1 MLLIDEIDRAD
12 EEFEAYLLEVLSDFQ
27 VSVPEL
33 GTIRAKSIPHVIL
46 TANGTRDL
54 SDALRRRCLYSWVEV
69 SGTRAG
75 ASRSSGP
82 GCRGPVTGSPG
93 QVVRF
98 IDALRREDLEKK
110 PGIAE
115 TLDWVAALLDLEVE
129 SLAGDPEALRASLVC
144 LLKTESDRASITPEV
159 LARIADRA
167 AA

>member
-1 MLLIDEIDRAD
+1 M
-12 EEFEAYLLEVLSDFQ
+12 
-27 VSVPEL
+27 PEL
-33 GTIRAKSIPHVIL
+33 GTIRAKSVPHVIL
-46 TANGTRDL
+46 TANRTRDL
-54 SDALRRRCLYSWVEV
+54 SDALRRRCLYAWVEFPDPERELAIL
-69 SGTRAG
+69 RALVPG
-75 ASRSSGP
+75 AGERLAS
-82 GCRGPVTGSPG
+82 

-144 LLKTESDRASITPEV
+144 LLKTESDRAAITPEV
-159 LARIADRA
+159 LTRIADRA